1 MKTTDLRVFCCNIF
15 NHQDQLST
23 NRHGQPLRASAQ
35 NPTRG
40 ASLISQ
46 LLGFGPTKRQ
56 RSFDTTFQGT
66 FTQSAVRGHGACC
79 TKVQIGCFNSD
90 LPAFG
95 FKVWQS
101 HTFTKW
107 FATTL
112 KSKVANC
119 SWPAVTLVCLYR
131 NGRHLTV
138 MAHAAVTA
146 VSDGGSS
153 NRWTKMWVKGNLQ
166 GPSATRP
173 WLHGFAHS
181 GNIGSRKSVWCG
193 IPQNL
198 RNMNVSKKKE

>member
-1 MKTTDLRVFCCNIF
+1 LTPRDAKNVLKFLRQELSCILPILKISSRTGKGQDPLKTTDLGVFCCNIF

-23 NRHGQPLRASAQ
+23 SGHGQLLQASAQ
-35 NPTRG
+35 NPTQG

-107 FATTL
+107 FATPL
-112 KSKVANC
+112 KEVRSQI
-119 SWPAVTLVCLYR
+119 
-131 NGRHLTV
+131 
-138 MAHAAVTA
+138 AH
-146 VSDGGSS
+146 GQ
-153 NRWTKMWVKGNLQ
+153 L
-166 GPSATRP
+166 
-173 WLHGFAHS
+173 
-181 GNIGSRKSVWCG
+181 
-193 IPQNL
+193 
-198 RNMNVSKKKE
+198 